1 MAEVA
6 AGVPAGEVD
15 PIFAAIEAHR
25 AAAVAFSAAVTE
37 SSELEESLPADRQQS
52 SITAL
57 EQRIFLEDD
66 PRWIASQEAVDVLG
80 DAERDAA
87 CQILNV
93 HPTTMAGVVAVLR
106 YSVDGDRDGCLWA
119 GNIIDDEHDGGRGM
133 PWARHLHRM
142 LASAI
147 ERIVA
152 GGEVVS

>member
-37 SSELEESLPADRQQS
+37 NGELEEIL
-52 SITAL
+52 
-57 EQRIFLEDD
+57 LEDD

-87 CQILNV
+87 CQILSV
-93 HPTTMAGVVAVLR
+93 PPTTMAGVVAVLK
-106 YSVDGDRDGCLWA
+106 YAVEADRDGCLWA
-119 GNIIDDEHDGGRGM
+119 GNIVDDEHDGGCGM

-152 GGEVVS
+152 GGEVMSWPA